1 MWFFE
6 PKINARSGFLANS
19 PYIPTVQRVTEATA
33 RVEGKALYTG
43 TVRYVSAT
51 GNNSNTGL
59 DPALPKLTIGS
70 AYAASSHGDIIQL
83 LSNLDMNNE
92 SGNGLLLNTADKG
105 VLIRGTVGNPSA
117 ITITQSNGTPNYAIR
132 LGTSNLMQFQAI
144 TFTSNQTKVM
154 ISCLSSNVGASNKA
168 WFKFKDC
175 VFTNTNNS
183 AISGWVF
190 NPASNLTT
198 DTADKFY
205 EFDGCTFNLTNST
218 GTFAPIYMAYTST
231 TTTWLLNNCTYNTT
245 GFTSFWHDDKSKSK
259 CCLYGCTF
267 NQSYGQ
273 LAVAFGS
280 NTALPDNTG
289 MIVDVRSCSI
299 NITATY
305 DPHGFLFGRGTS
317 NVYAVNNN
325 VYIPTT
331 TSSNAIA
338 VVIKTTA
345 GSLGNS
351 YFGGNYV
358 NAPEGILLKGAQ
370 YNDIQYNSS
379 LINYSQNG
387 GMTVYNTVEADAPT
401 GIPCTGNRVRNNT
414 FIGATSG
421 ITISPTTATIKGKTS
436 MQGWDMDYNNY
447 FGNNLVYIRDQQS
460 PQTDYYLNNRTA
472 FWTSGNNDLNSRM
485 LQTNLI
491 NS

>member
-1 MWFFE
+1 MSIRIGIGIDNQQIF
-6 PKINARSGFLANS
+6 
-19 PYIPTVQRVTEATA
+19 IPNLQRVTEATS
-33 RVEGKALYTG
+33 RVDGKPLYTG
-43 TVRYVSAT
+43 TVRYVSSA
-51 GNNSNTGL
+51 GSDANSGL
-59 DPALPKLTIGS
+59 VQGLPKLTIGS
-70 AYAASSHGDIIQL
+70 AYAASSQGDIIQL
-83 LSNLDMNNE
+83 LTNLDMANE
-92 SGNGLLLNTADKG
+92 AGSALILNTMDKG
-105 VLIRGTVGNPSA
+105 VLIRGTVGSPSA
-117 ITITQSNGTPNYAIR
+117 ITITQSNGTPNYGIR
-132 LGTSNLMQFQAI
+132 LGLSNLMQFQAI

-154 ISCLSSNVGASNKA
+154 ISCLSANVGLSNKA

-175 VFTNTNNS
+175 IFTNTNSS

-190 NPASNLTT
+190 NPSSNLTT

-205 EFDGCTFNLTNST
+205 EFDGCTFNLTNSS

-231 TTTWLLNNCTYNTT
+231 TTTWLLNNCTWNTT

-289 MIVDVRSCSI
+289 MIVDVRSCTI
-299 NITATY
+299 NIAATY

-331 TSSNAIA
+331 TSANAIGM
-338 VVIKTTA
+338 VIKTTA
-345 GSLGNS
+345 GSLGTS
-351 YFGGNYV
+351 YFGGNYI

-370 YNDIQYNSS
+370 YNDLQYNSS
-379 LINYSQNG
+379 LINYNQNG

-401 GIPCTGNRVRNNT
+401 GIPCTGNRVKYNN
-414 FIGATSG
+414 FIGFTSG
-421 ITISPTTATIKGKTS
+421 VTISPTTATIKGKTS

-447 FGNNLVYIRDQQS
+447 YGNNLVYIRDQQGGN
-460 PQTDYYLNNRTA
+460 TDYYLNNLTA
-472 FWTSGNNDLNSRM
+472 FWSSGNNDINSKQ
-485 LQTNLI
+485 LQTRGLNNL
-491 NS
+491 